1 LTNKK
6 FSRPLLGKVDRDDAA
21 FPDLSFLPLLRP
33 INRYAFGKSDILCLA
48 ERRAARNMAY
58 PSWAEVIPLDATP

>member
-6 FSRPLLGKVDRDDAA
+6 FSRPLRGKVDRDDAA
-21 FPDLSFLPLLRP
+21 FLDLSFSPLLRSIAP
-33 INRYAFGKSDILCLA
+33 CVFAKSDILCLA
-48 ERRAARNMAY
+48 DRRGARNMAY